1 MPESTPNLYQLS
13 GHGVSISY
21 SLSDIAGQPSLTF
34 KVGQYKGTAH
44 KKEIHVTKPDLGL
57 GQLITVE
64 LKPGPNADEPDP
76 RFSFLLPEVT
86 LQAGKKTAFETI
98 GITTNVIRKGPAHQH
113 YTSVMLKGE
122 ASFVE
127 SLTAHA

>member
-1 MPESTPNLYQLS
+1 MPETTPNLYQLN
-13 GHGVSISY
+13 GHSVSLSY
-21 SLSDIAGQPSLTF
+21 SLSDIAGQPTLAFT
-34 KVGQYKGTAH
+34 VGKYKGTAH
-44 KKEIHVTKPDLGL
+44 KKEIHIAKPDLGL

-64 LKPGPNADEPDP
+64 LKPGANADEPAP
-76 RFSFLLPEVT
+76 RFSFLLPDVT
-86 LQAGKKTAFETI
+86 LQAGKQTPFETI

-127 SLTAHA
+127 TLKAHA